1 MYKRKF
7 TGVPLS
13 FPKHYHKEEEEGR
26 FYYYSKYTD
35 PRLNTTILNA
45 VNEWFDYM
53 GDIVMNFANDL
64 DDMERQDKRR
74 HSDRGESRN
83 KIIRGKVRSTVPK
96 RINLL

>member
-1 MYKRKF
+1 MYRRKL

-13 FPKHYHKEEEEGR
+13 FPKHYFKEEEDGK

-35 PRLNTTILNA
+35 PRMNTTILRA

-53 GDIVMNFANDL
+53 GDIVMNFGKDL
-64 DDMERQDKRR
+64 DDMEYEDKRR
-74 HSDRGESRN
+74 KTDRGVPRH
-83 KIIRGKVRSTVPK
+83 KDIREEVRSAVPK